1 VPIARYFIL
10 RWRHACGFVV
20 HPRLV
25 SAKNPPAMVADQVPT
40 IDRAIIRIKSAR
52 KWPEKVV
59 LDTSHPPITPPA
71 VEEPPTAEPVRR
83 LPSDEAGNQSNL
95 EAMAQLKPDTQPAA
109 VDRPTSQVKRGV
121 ARTAR
126 SKRRTTRRLA
136 RAEAGGCCQFGCIHN
151 GQTSSNAMS
160 RRRAASSWPM
170 DRLALDRQE
179 LKDGRVLLVRTEVR
193 VKPRRESAGSSSDSP
208 SIRNAPMHLK
218 EGSVP

>member
-1 VPIARYFIL
+1 MVTAGFECNGLVRGGYRDRGRANTAQFAGAIGGAHSPLFYL

-71 VEEPPTAEPVRR
+71 VEEPPTAEPAR

-95 EAMAQLKPDTQPAA
+95 EAMAQLKPDIRPVAI
-109 VDRPTSQVKRGV
+109 DRPTLQIKRG
-121 ARTAR
+121 ATRTAQ
-126 SKRRTTRRLA
+126 SRRLA
-136 RAEAGGCCQFGCIHN
+136 RGSFAHRLARVETGRGCCQFVQAN
-151 GQTSSNAMS
+151 SNAMPS
-160 RRRAASSWPM
+160 RRTASSWPF
-170 DRLALDRQE
+170 E
-179 LKDGRVLLVRTEVR
+179 
-193 VKPRRESAGSSSDSP
+193 
-208 SIRNAPMHLK
+208 
-218 EGSVP
+218 